1 MTKTLPSMLVAGALA
16 FGGWLLCLPQQVEV
30 VRADLS
36 EDLLDA
42 DDDFLPDVV
51 EWAVL
56 TNASTGDTDGD
67 LCPDFVEVVQRG
79 TPRQQGVA
87 RPFDHEM
94 RVVVTA
100 PPAGSTTSQTWL
112 HLLFRFAGD
121 PTLLTS
127 FRTWFELP
135 ILPGVQVPV
144 DVLGFGPVVVA
155 ERLTTS
161 EGLWMRLSVPMVS
174 EQMLRAVLPCT
185 IRAEAIIGGRSIQAA
200 VKLFDMQGVTCTLVP
215 FTSQKFAL
223 QSIGQLQGPTSLSTN
238 RVCLLMIERVGT
250 SPGGNVYEV
259 VDADCED
266 CNELECGPGCPQSI
280 GWVFTIPG
288 GIETITGG

>member
-30 VRADLS
+30 VRADHD
-36 EDLLDA
+36 EEFADA

-51 EWAVL
+51 EWSVL

-94 RVVVTA
+94 RVVLTA
-100 PPAGSTTSQTWL
+100 PPVGSSATEARL

-127 FRTWFELP
+127 FRTWLELP
-135 ILPGVQVPV
+135 LMPGLQVPI
-144 DVLGFGPVVVA
+144 DVLGLGPAVIA
-155 ERLTTS
+155 QRQTAT

-185 IRAEAIIGGRSIQAA
+185 IRAEAVIGGRTIQTA
-200 VKLFDMQGVTCTLVP
+200 VKLLDMQGVTCTLVP
-215 FTSQKFAL
+215 FNQQKFAL
-223 QSIGQLQGPTSLSTN
+223 QSIGQLGGPSSASTN
-238 RVCLLMIERVGT
+238 RVCLLLIERVGS

-259 VDADCED
+259 MDADCED
-266 CNELECGPGCPQSI
+266 CNELECGPGCPQSV
-280 GWVFTIPG
+280 GWLFTIPG